1 MPYQRGQFWLRRFR
15 AQAASLCVALAALTK
30 PANAPNF
37 AERALA
43 MLTATGWTTSHR
55 FLFAELRQHLLGW
68 PPSLA
73 PDGRR
78 LTLPAA
84 PAPAGA
90 SPHTICLDRRR
101 LFPYA
106 AAHG

>member
-15 AQAASLCVALAALTK
+15 AQAEALCAALAALTT
-30 PANAPNF
+30 PVAAPNF

-43 MLTATGWTTSHR
+43 MLTGAGWTPAHR
-55 FLFAELRQHLLGW
+55 FLFANLRQHLLGW

-78 LTLPAA
+78 LTLAPV
-84 PAPAGA
+84 PAPA
-90 SPHTICLDRRR
+90 
-101 LFPYA
+101 
-106 AAHG
+106 